1 MGHMVKTVTVINE
14 RDGVIFKCSWV
25 YFLVF
30 KARLLGLVL
39 ALTFT
44 LLSGPLVSVY
54 ADNDDDDVFVDDD
67 DDDDGGN
74 PMDQQLRELLVQ
86 QGVTALDPGPAQNP
100 AQVDLGQALFFDW
113 ELSGN
118 RDIACATCHH
128 PFLGTGDGLSLPI
141 GTGAVVE
148 GVLGPLRQIGAGRE
162 FVPRNAPEIFN
173 RGSSDWFSQFWD
185 SRIVDTGTD
194 FISPAGAAL
203 PEGLPSV
210 LAVQAMFPVTSRDE
224 MRGHDG
230 DVDINGG
237 TNELGELAD
246 NDLQGIWDALMARLL
261 SIPEYQ
267 TLFAD
272 AFPGETLGFQH
283 AAIAIAAFEAEAY
296 TFLDSPWDNYVAG
309 NNQALS
315 AAEKRGAL
323 LFFGKAKCANCHS
336 GSLLTDQDHHN
347 IGVPQFGPGKGAEA
361 PLDHGRGRETGDPLD
376 LFRFRTPPLRNC
388 EVTGP
393 YMHNGAYNDLEDV
406 VRHHAS
412 PLVSLLTYDPD
423 EQLGQVELRDT
434 YSLFDQLSMAWT
446 IESSKLPR
454 RLSKKKVRDL
464 VRFLKTLTAPNI
476 QNRMDAT
483 LPLTVPSGL
492 PVDGVPTTP

>member
-1 MGHMVKTVTVINE
+1 
-14 RDGVIFKCSWV
+14 
-25 YFLVF
+25 
-30 KARLLGLVL
+30 
-39 ALTFT
+39 
-44 LLSGPLVSVY
+44 
-54 ADNDDDDVFVDDD
+54 
-67 DDDDGGN
+67 
-74 PMDQQLRELLVQ
+74 
-86 QGVTALDPGPAQNP
+86 
-100 AQVDLGQALFFDW
+100 
-113 ELSGN
+113 
-118 RDIACATCHH
+118 
-128 PFLGTGDGLSLPI
+128 
-141 GTGAVVE
+141 
-148 GVLGPLRQIGAGRE
+148 
-162 FVPRNAPEIFN
+162 
-173 RGSSDWFSQFWD
+173 
-185 SRIVDTGTD
+185 
-194 FISPAGAAL
+194 
-203 PEGLPSV
+203 
-210 LAVQAMFPVTSRDE
+210 
-224 MRGHDG
+224 
-230 DVDINGG
+230 
-237 TNELGELAD
+237 
-246 NDLQGIWDALMARLL
+246 LMARLL